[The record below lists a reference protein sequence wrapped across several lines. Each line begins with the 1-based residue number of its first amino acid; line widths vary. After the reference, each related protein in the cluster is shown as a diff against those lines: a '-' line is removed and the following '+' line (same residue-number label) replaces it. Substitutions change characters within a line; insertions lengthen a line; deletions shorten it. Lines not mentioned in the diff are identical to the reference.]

1 MNEVYAK
8 VFSKSEYCMLLF
20 FCFWGGEG
28 GWVVGIE
35 RGVEG
40 ELGIAFCGVMMGL
53 SKLRLICLL

>member
-1 MNEVYAK
+1 
-8 VFSKSEYCMLLF
+8 MLLF